1 MYKDRF
7 HLNTETHQC
16 DGDTVI
22 TVNVDILLHSYESDE
37 VKRIPANRA
46 YVIMNDPNK
55 PDCTLIRCHFCS
67 RPTGSYIEYSV
78 KEPLDEVLQYVEEAA
93 RIEENPLKYVSLMF
107 NEENK

>member
-1 MYKDRF
+1 MYKDRYY
-7 HLNTETHQC
+7 LNAETDEL
-16 DGDTVI
+16 DGKPVI
-22 TVNVDILLHSYESDE
+22 TVNVDIMLHSYESNE
-37 VKRIPANRA
+37 VVKIPANRA

-78 KEPLDEVLQYVEEAA
+78 KESLDEVTQYVEEAA
-93 RIEENPLKYVSLMF
+93 RIEEEPLKYASLMF